1 MSPDYSPSTQTADW
15 QAQRTA
21 ILFNEN
27 YYRGIRRKTRRRR
40 LILAGVGAA
49 ALIAVLAWAMKPAG
63 QGGGRSGPGGFT
75 RGAGGG
81 GPVPVRAVAATTGTV
96 DVTVDALGTVAALNT
111 ATIHSRVDGPLLK
124 VPFREGQL
132 VKGGDLLAQI
142 DPSTFQAA
150 LDQAEGQLS
159 KDEAQRA
166 GARVDLERYRGLLAK
181 DSIARQTVDAQRFT
195 VQQLEGAV
203 RADKAAVE
211 NVRLQLTFTRITAPF
226 AGRVGL
232 RQVDPGNMVHASDA
246 NGIVVLTQTH
256 PIYVVFAV
264 PSEYVPQINRRFS
277 RGDAQPVEALDR
289 DGKVVASGKL
299 AAVDN
304 QIDTTTGTIKLKALF
319 DNSDD
324 SLFPEQFVTARLR
337 LDTLSGATLVP
348 SAAVQRGAPG
358 TFVYVVNADNTVSLR
373 KMSPG
378 PSSGDLVS
386 VKDGVRPGEKVVID
400 GLDKLRD
407 GAQVA
412 LIADSARGA
421 ASPATPAPPPG
432 QRPHR
437 RHTASSAAPSAQP
450 PAAPVRMTS

>member
-63 QGGGRSGPGGFT
+63 QTGGGRGGFA

-264 PSEYVPQINRRFS
+264 PSEYVPQINRHFS
-277 RGDAQPVEALDR
+277 GGDALPVEALDR

-324 SLFPEQFVTARLR
+324 SLFPDQFVTARLR

>member
-1 MSPDYSPSTQTADW
+1 MSPDSYSPDTQTADW

-21 ILFNEN
+21 ILFNES

-40 LILAGVGAA
+40 LMLAGVGAA

-63 QGGGRSGPGGFT
+63 QTGGGRGGFA

-256 PIYVVFAV
+256 PIYVVFSV
-264 PSEYVPQINRRFS
+264 PSEYVPQINRHFS
-277 RGDAQPVEALDR
+277 RGDALPVEALDR

-324 SLFPEQFVTARLR
+324 SLFPDQFVTARLR

>member
-1 MSPDYSPSTQTADW
+1 MSPDSYSPDTQTADW

-63 QGGGRSGPGGFT
+63 QTGGGRGGFA

-264 PSEYVPQINRRFS
+264 PSEYVPQINRHFS
-277 RGDAQPVEALDR
+277 RGDALPVEALDR

>member
-1 MSPDYSPSTQTADW
+1 MSPDSYSPDTQTADW

-40 LILAGVGAA
+40 LMLAGVGAA

-63 QGGGRSGPGGFT
+63 QTGGGRGGFA

-264 PSEYVPQINRRFS
+264 PSEYVPQINRHFS
-277 RGDAQPVEALDR
+277 RGDALPVEALDR

>member
-1 MSPDYSPSTQTADW
+1 MTPDSASPGTETADPG
-15 QAQRTA
+15 ARD
-21 ILFNEN
+21 
-27 YYRGIRRKTRRRR
+27 TRRRR
-40 LILAGVGAA
+40 LILAAVAGAV
-49 ALIAVLAWAMKPAG
+49 LLAVLAWAMKPGA
-63 QGGGRSGPGGFT
+63 QSPGRPGGAGRF
-75 RGAGGG
+75 AGGG
-81 GPVPVRAVAATTGTV
+81 GPIPVRAVAATTGTV
-96 DVTVDALGTVAALNT
+96 DVTVDALGTVTALNT

-150 LDQAEGQLS
+150 LAQAEGQLA
-159 KDEAQRA
+159 KDQAQLA
-166 GARVDLERYRGLLAK
+166 GARVDLERYTGLLAK
-181 DSIARQTVDAQRFT
+181 DSIASQTVDAQRFT

-211 NVRLQLTFTRITAPF
+211 NARLQLTFTRVTAPF

-246 NGIVVLTQTH
+246 NGLVVLTQTH

-264 PSEYVPQINRRFS
+264 PSENLPQIYPHWS
-277 RGDAQPVEALDR
+277 RGDVLPVEALGR
-289 DGKVVASGKL
+289 DGKVTATGKL

-319 DNSDD
+319 DNNDD
-324 SLFPEQFVTARLR
+324 ALFPDQFVTARLR
-337 LDTLSGATLVP
+337 MATVPDATLVP

-373 KMSPG
+373 TMSLG
-378 PSSGDLVS
+378 PSSGELVS

-407 GAQVA
+407 GAQIAV
-412 LIADSARGA
+412 IADNARG
-421 ASPATPAPPPG
+421 TAPPPTQSAG

-437 RHTASSAAPSAQP
+437 RRTAAGAASPAQQ
-450 PAAPVRMTS
+450 PAVPVRMTS

>member
-1 MSPDYSPSTQTADW
+1 PPFFCARRLRLRRAVQLRQGGSVKRKRRRMSPDYSPSTQTADW

-63 QGGGRSGPGGFT
+63 QTWGGRSGPGGFA

-150 LDQAEGQLS
+150 LAQAAGQLA
-159 KDEAQRA
+159 KDEAQLA

-181 DSIARQTVDAQRFT
+181 DSIASQTVDAQRFT

-211 NVRLQLTFTRITAPF
+211 NVRLQLTFTSITAPF

-232 RQVDPGNMVHASDA
+232 RQVD
-246 NGIVVLTQTH
+246 
-256 PIYVVFAV
+256 
-264 PSEYVPQINRRFS
+264 
-277 RGDAQPVEALDR
+277 
-289 DGKVVASGKL
+289 
-299 AAVDN
+299 
-304 QIDTTTGTIKLKALF
+304 
-319 DNSDD
+319 
-324 SLFPEQFVTARLR
+324 
-337 LDTLSGATLVP
+337 
-348 SAAVQRGAPG
+348 
-358 TFVYVVNADNTVSLR
+358 
-373 KMSPG
+373 
-378 PSSGDLVS
+378 
-386 VKDGVRPGEKVVID
+386 
-400 GLDKLRD
+400 
-407 GAQVA
+407 
-412 LIADSARGA
+412 
-421 ASPATPAPPPG
+421 
-432 QRPHR
+432 
-437 RHTASSAAPSAQP
+437 
-450 PAAPVRMTS
+450 

>member
-1 MSPDYSPSTQTADW
+1 MSPDSYSPDTQTADW

-21 ILFNEN
+21 ILFNES

-40 LILAGVGAA
+40 LMLAGVGAA

-63 QGGGRSGPGGFT
+63 QTGGGRGGFA
-75 RGAGGG
+75 RGAGGER
-81 GPVPVRAVAATTGTV
+81 PVPVRAVAATTGTV

-264 PSEYVPQINRRFS
+264 PSEYVPQINRHFS
-277 RGDAQPVEALDR
+277 RGDALPVEALDR

-421 ASPATPAPPPG
+421 ASSATPAPPPG

>member
-1 MSPDYSPSTQTADW
+1 
-15 QAQRTA
+15 
-21 ILFNEN
+21 
-27 YYRGIRRKTRRRR
+27 
-40 LILAGVGAA
+40 
-49 ALIAVLAWAMKPAG
+49 
-63 QGGGRSGPGGFT
+63 
-75 RGAGGG
+75 
-81 GPVPVRAVAATTGTV
+81 
-96 DVTVDALGTVAALNT
+96 
-111 ATIHSRVDGPLLK
+111 
-124 VPFREGQL
+124 
-132 VKGGDLLAQI
+132 KGGDLLAQI

-264 PSEYVPQINRRFS
+264 PSEYVPQINRHFS
-277 RGDAQPVEALDR
+277 GGDALPVESRDR
-289 DGKVVASGKL
+289 DGK
-299 AAVDN
+299 
-304 QIDTTTGTIKLKALF
+304 
-319 DNSDD
+319 
-324 SLFPEQFVTARLR
+324 
-337 LDTLSGATLVP
+337 
-348 SAAVQRGAPG
+348 
-358 TFVYVVNADNTVSLR
+358 
-373 KMSPG
+373 
-378 PSSGDLVS
+378 
-386 VKDGVRPGEKVVID
+386 DGVRRGEKVVID

-421 ASPATPAPPPG
+421 ASPATLAPPPG

>member
-1 MSPDYSPSTQTADW
+1 MSPDSYSPDTQIADW

-21 ILFNEN
+21 ILFNET

-40 LILAGVGAA
+40 LMLAGVGAA

-63 QGGGRSGPGGFT
+63 QTGGGRGGFA

-211 NVRLQLTFTRITAPF
+211 NVRLQLSFTRITAPF

-264 PSEYVPQINRRFS
+264 PSEYVPQINRHFS
-277 RGDAQPVEALDR
+277 RGDALPVEALDR

-421 ASPATPAPPPG
+421 ASSATPAPPPG

>member
-1 MSPDYSPSTQTADW
+1 MSPDSYSPDTQIADW

-21 ILFNEN
+21 ILFNET

-63 QGGGRSGPGGFT
+63 QTGGGRGGFA

-211 NVRLQLTFTRITAPF
+211 NVRLQLSFTRITAPF

-232 RQVDPGNMVHASDA
+232 RQVDAGNMVHASDP
-246 NGIVVLTQTH
+246 NGIVVLTQTR

-264 PSEYVPQINRRFS
+264 PSEYVPQINRHFS
-277 RGDAQPVEALDR
+277 RGDALPVEALDR

-324 SLFPEQFVTARLR
+324 SLSPDQFVTARLR